1 MSRITTG
8 KDKIPKNSILAT
20 IFALRQGFKDTSCPG
35 QEIRGKR
42 SRYHSWKA
50 QMELPAWQQS
60 KIKRGTFQLN
70 LVSGS

>member
-20 IFALRQGFKDTSCPG
+20 IFALQQGFKDTSCPG

-50 QMELPAWQQS
+50 QMELPA
-60 KIKRGTFQLN
+60 
-70 LVSGS
+70 